1 MGLNYKG
8 LTFDGVNSLDYGIY
22 ITGEGVYNA
31 PTRDVEMITIAGRNG
46 EYALD
51 KGRFNN
57 ISITYKA
64 GTFGQDQTDFAEKIS
79 DFRNAILSRVGYKR
93 LEDDYHTDEFRM
105 AVYMDGLEVDPVHYS
120 EAGEFELT
128 FNCKPQRFL
137 TSGETATAIAN
148 NGAITNPTLFEA
160 RPLLEIAG
168 EGDID
173 VSGQAITIYNSELGE
188 IDLPRTSQTTSYSY
202 TGSYIQNTTDT
213 EQFEVGFLLNNDPIY
228 ATGGEYMSICSVRN
242 NEYILSNDNVFT
254 TTPISGTYITPS
266 VRTFNEKGL
275 STTPSYQIVAKITG
289 TMQFAYGT
297 SQTITD
303 TASIDVT
310 YTTYTTGTTYTTTQS
325 ISLTATYDGNDTIT
339 LVITFSNSSQDK
351 TFVRWDKNYHFGAFP
366 TFKGDSSKTPGNIYI
381 DTDIGEAYFVSNGE
395 ILNANSYVYIQNRLP
410 ILSPGSNVITYDN
423 TITSLKIT
431 PRWWKI

>member
-1 MGLNYKG
+1 MGIIYKG
-8 LTFDGVNSLDYGIY
+8 LTFNGVKSLDYGIY

-57 ISITYKA
+57 ITITYNA
-64 GTFGQDQTDFAEKIS
+64 GTFGQDQTKFAEKIS

-93 LEDDYHTDEFRM
+93 LEDDYHTDEYRM

-137 TSGETATAIAN
+137 KSGETKQTILSGGN
-148 NGAITNPTLFEA
+148 ITNPTLFEA

-188 IDLPRTSQTTSYSY
+188 IDLPVTSRTTTFSI
-202 TGSYIQNTTDT
+202 TGYYLQNARDI

-228 ATGGEYMSICSVRN
+228 ATGGEYMAIYAIRN
-242 NEYILSNDNVFT
+242 NEYVIANDNVFT
-254 TTPISGTYITPS
+254 TTPTSGTYITPS
-266 VRTFNEKGL
+266 VRTFVEDGK
-275 STTPSYQIVAKITG
+275 THTPFYQVVAKITG
-289 TMQFAYGT
+289 TLQFTYGT

-303 TASIDVT
+303 TASIVVT

-325 ISLTATYDGNDTIT
+325 ISLSATYDGNDTIT
-339 LVITFSNSSQDK
+339 LDVTFTNASQDK
-351 TFVRWDKNYHFGAFP
+351 AVSKWNKEYHYGAP
-366 TFKGDSSKTPGNIYI
+366 LSFKGDSSKTPGNVYI

-395 ILNANSYVYIQNRLP
+395 ILNANSYIYIQNKLP
-410 ILSPGSNVITYDN
+410 ILDPGINTITYDN

-431 PRWWKI
+431 PRYWKI